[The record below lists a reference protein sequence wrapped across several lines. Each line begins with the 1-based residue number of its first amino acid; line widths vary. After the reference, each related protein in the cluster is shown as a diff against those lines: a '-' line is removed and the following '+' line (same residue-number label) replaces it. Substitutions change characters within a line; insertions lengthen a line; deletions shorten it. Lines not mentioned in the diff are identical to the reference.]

1 FINCYSIYFLNIEFI
16 YMLTI
21 KGKLGIEGFYSIIFK
36 DESILINKDVLTTVE
51 NSFNFLSQ
59 FSQNKIIY
67 GVNTGFG
74 PMAQYRIN
82 DSDRIQLQYN
92 LIRSH
97 ASGTGNLIP
106 AQYVKAAMLAR
117 LNTLSLGHSGV
128 HISVIELMTSLIN
141 KNITPVIFEHGG
153 VGASGDLVQLAHIAL
168 VLIGEGEVM
177 YKGEKRS
184 TEEVFKIE
192 NLRPIT
198 VSIREGLALIN
209 GTSVMTGIGLINTI
223 N

>member
-1 FINCYSIYFLNIEFI
+1 
-16 YMLTI
+16 MLTI
-21 KGKLGIEGFYSIIFK
+21 KGKLGIEDFYSIIFK
-36 DESILINKDVLTTVE
+36 EESILINKDVLATVE

-74 PMAQYRIN
+74 PMAQYKIK

-153 VGASGDLVQLAHIAL
+153 VGASGDLVQLAHIA
-168 VLIGEGEVM
+168 
-177 YKGEKRS
+177 
-184 TEEVFKIE
+184 
-192 NLRPIT
+192 
-198 VSIREGLALIN
+198 
-209 GTSVMTGIGLINTI
+209 
-223 N
+223 

>member
-1 FINCYSIYFLNIEFI
+1 
-16 YMLTI
+16 MLTI
-21 KGKLGIEGFYSIIFK
+21 KGKLGIEDFYNIIFK
-36 DESILINKDVLTTVE
+36 DESILINKDVLATIE
-51 NSFNFLSQ
+51 NSFNFLNR

-74 PMAQYRIN
+74 PMAQYKIN

-128 HISVIELMTSLIN
+128 HISVIGLMTSLIN
-141 KNITPVIFEHGG
+141 KNITRKIGR
-153 VGASGDLVQLAHIAL
+153 ASCR
-168 VLIGEGEVM
+168 E
-177 YKGEKRS
+177 RS
-184 TEEVFKIE
+184 Y
-192 NLRPIT
+192 
-198 VSIREGLALIN
+198 
-209 GTSVMTGIGLINTI
+209 
-223 N
+223 